1 MKNLIAL
8 SAVAAGLAA
17 APAAF
22 AVQPTAL
29 PDTGT
34 LTKAPAGSTVT
45 IASKDQ
51 FGTKYMNY
59 YSVNED
65 GSLEFVFQEGIGD

>member
-1 MKNLIAL
+1 MRNVF
-8 SAVAAGLAA
+8 AVTAVVAGLAA

-22 AVQPTAL
+22 AVQPNAL

-34 LTKAPAGSTVT
+34 LTKAPVGSTVN
-45 IASKDQ
+45 IEARDQ

-59 YSVNED
+59 YRVAED